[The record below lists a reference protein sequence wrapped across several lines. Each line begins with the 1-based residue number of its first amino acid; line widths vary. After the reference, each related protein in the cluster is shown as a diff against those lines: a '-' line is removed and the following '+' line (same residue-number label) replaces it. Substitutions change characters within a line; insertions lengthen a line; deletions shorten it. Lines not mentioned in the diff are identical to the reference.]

1 MLKRNALSFPSPKRL
16 LGHLFDLSGA
26 ALAVALMMPQA
37 AFAATVTTET
47 VEVEYITDDG
57 DAAFDGAGDDA
68 GYVDSPATQPR
79 PGVGAATYGPF
90 SVTGDRI
97 IMNGAVYA
105 NTPAKFRALL
115 AANPGVKTI
124 EMVDCPGSEDDDAN
138 LALARLI
145 RAAGLNT
152 HVPADGSIRSGAVEL
167 FLAGKERTSAPGAQ
181 FGVHSWRDD
190 TGREARDYSADSGVH
205 TPYLRFYRE
214 VGFTPEMAK
223 AFYDFTN
230 RASFDDIHYMTKAEL
245 ARYGVTT
252 GPKPMAIARLEY

>member
-1 MLKRNALSFPSPKRL
+1 MLKRFAPSILLPKRL
-16 LGHLFDLSGA
+16 LGQMFDLSGA
-26 ALAVALMMPQA
+26 ALAVALMLPHA
-37 AFAATVTTET
+37 TYAATVTTET
-47 VEVEYITDDG
+47 VVIEEIADDG
-57 DAAFDGAGDDA
+57 DA
-68 GYVDSPATQPR
+68 GYIDTAVAESR
-79 PGVGAATYGPF
+79 PGTGATAYGPF
-90 SVTGDRI
+90 SVSGESI
-97 IMNGAVYA
+97 IMNGAVDSD
-105 NTPAKFRALL
+105 TPAKFRALL

-124 EMVDCPGSEDDDAN
+124 EMLDCPGSEDDDAN
-138 LALARLI
+138 LVLARLI
-145 RAAGLNT
+145 RSAGLNT

-230 RASFDDIHYMTKAEL
+230 RASFDDIHYMTGAEL

-252 GPKPMAIARLEY
+252 EQKPIAIARLEY

>member
-1 MLKRNALSFPSPKRL
+1 MSMLKRNTPSRSLAKRL
-16 LGHLFDLSGA
+16 LGQLFDLSGA
-26 ALAVALMMPQA
+26 ALAVALMMPHA
-37 AFAATVTTET
+37 AFAAAATTET
-47 VEVEYITDDG
+47 VEVEYIVDDG
-57 DAAFDGAGDDA
+57 DASFDEA
-68 GYVDSPATQPR
+68 GYVDAPAVQPR
-79 PGVGAATYGPF
+79 PGVGASYGPF

-97 IMNGAVYA
+97 TMNGAVYP

-115 AANPGVKTI
+115 AAHPGVKTV

-138 LALARLI
+138 LALARMI

-152 HVPADGSIRSGAVEL
+152 HVPSDGSIRSGAVEL

-190 TGREARDYSADSGVH
+190 TGREARDYAADAAVH
-205 TPYLRFYRE
+205 APYLRFYRE
-214 VGFTPEMAK
+214 VGFTPDMAK

-230 RASFDDIHYMTKAEL
+230 RASFDDIHYMTGAEL

-252 GPKPMAIARLEY
+252 GPKQIAIARLDY